1 MQPESFGRP
10 EQWQEPRR
18 VPVAAGTS
26 IGHGRT
32 PAAALP
38 AGSSALDAR
47 PRSSSSSNPM
57 TRNLVPI
64 EGVVVHHPPSCMPEA
79 TVVHDFE
86 TIIAADG
93 VGPRLFDPATK
104 SSVRIDSNGN
114 MIQQGWTP

>member
-10 EQWQEPRR
+10 EQWREPRR
-18 VPVAAGTS
+18 VPVAAGSS
-26 IGHGRT
+26 IAGG
-32 PAAALP
+32 PVPVGALS
-38 AGSSALDAR
+38 AGSSSLDSR
-47 PRSSSSSNPM
+47 PRTPSTRNAA

-64 EGVVVHHPPSCMPEA
+64 EGVVVHHPPSRMPEA

-93 VGPRLFDPATK
+93 IGPRLFDPATK